1 MLCSIL
7 QWLFKLVQ
15 LSVSNLK
22 TLADSVIKYKQKLF
36 SRFLLLLRFKFQK
49 YLFLFLANFAESAK
63 GKNGEEIGAL
73 LESSEEIANLHK
85 STSQA
90 ESNQTQ
96 ADESTKV
103 RDHFVALVNVN
114 NTLYEVRTALIIPK
128 RELVW
133 LNTNL
138 FRSFKVYFKA
148 NEVRFVLFKHEFL

>member
-1 MLCSIL
+1 MKNTKSPTESTLQSEKVSDLFLCCNS
-7 QWLFKLVQ
+7 QNK
-15 LSVSNLK
+15 SHKNSNLLK
-22 TLADSVIKYKQKLF
+22 P
-36 SRFLLLLRFKFQK
+36 LLLAK
-49 YLFLFLANFAESAK
+49 FAEAAK

-114 NTLYEVRTALIIPK
+114 NTLYEVRTIL
-128 RELVW
+128 R
-133 LNTNL
+133 
-138 FRSFKVYFKA
+138 
-148 NEVRFVLFKHEFL
+148 RF